1 VALLDLLV
9 LPETLE
15 LLVLHHLA
23 LVQLLTIALHKE
35 ELLVLTYPTV
45 TKPQRCVIQ

>member
-1 VALLDLLV
+1 MDLLGLLV

-35 ELLVLTYPTV
+35 ELLVLT
-45 TKPQRCVIQ
+45 